1 MAACSQFNTLVASDD
16 YSRFA
21 MPFGKFCGTAI
32 TEVPAPYLR
41 WMYHSC
47 DFSYYHELQ
56 RAIEHCLGLEP
67 DPQIRTGAPPDPAP
81 APAGASP
88 AKASGN
94 PTNGART
101 RVTGIDG
108 FRSALDRC
116 RREALLEFQA
126 DPDLMELVEDLF
138 ARVRAALGI

>member
-1 MAACSQFNTLVASDD
+1 MAAGSQFNTLVASDD

-47 DFSYYHELQ
+47 DFSSYHELQ
-56 RAIEHCLGLEP
+56 RAIEHSLGLEP

-81 APAGASP
+81 APAAP
-88 AKASGN
+88 AKARGN

-116 RREALLEFQA
+116 RCEALLEYQD
-126 DPDLMELVEDLF
+126 DPDLTEIIERLF

>member
-1 MAACSQFNTLVASDD
+1 MAAGSQFNTLGASDD
-16 YSRFA
+16 SSRFA

-32 TEVPAPYLR
+32 TEVPAHYLR
-41 WMYHSC
+41 WMYHTC

-56 RAIEHCLGLEP
+56 RAIEHSLGLEP
-67 DPQIRTGAPPDPAP
+67 DPQIRTGALPASVPAP
-81 APAGASP
+81 AAPAQ
-88 AKASGN
+88 ASGT
-94 PTNGART
+94 PPNGART

-126 DPDLMELVEDLF
+126 DPDLTELVEDLF